1 MGASPSCRHVNLDE
15 PPVHSR
21 APPSPC
27 LEASNP
33 AKDIRNF
40 KSCKIKNSFKIIMS
54 SYEIWHALLL
64 HPFFSA
70 HWYWIKLKKGRE
82 VQVTTELQTPAF
94 HP

>member
-21 APPSPC
+21 AARSPC

-40 KSCKIKNSFKIIMS
+40 KSCKIKNSFKII
-54 SYEIWHALLL
+54 IVL
-64 HPFFSA
+64 
-70 HWYWIKLKKGRE
+70 I
-82 VQVTTELQTPAF
+82 
-94 HP
+94 